1 MSRLP
6 SGPVIVAITAACIL
20 CGILA
25 GRAFLGDLQGM
36 VFAGG
41 VGLAV
46 SLVTLVLLRV
56 WLAMEAERVAGGFAG
71 LLCGSA
77 AGALV
82 LSGMPAF
89 PDHPMAGIAVYAL
102 VMALLSL
109 IGMQLGAAKAS
120 ELRGVARK
128 KPNKEDQIAGILDT
142 SVIID
147 GRIADVCE
155 TGFINGAL
163 IIPQFVLQELQ
174 GIADSS
180 EPTRRTRGRR
190 GLDILNKIKKQ
201 SYIKIIVDE
210 RDYQLTKE
218 VDQKLIQMAK
228 ETGYSLITNNFNL
241 NKVAEVHSILV
252 LNINSLATAL
262 KPIVL
267 PGETMRVQI
276 IKEGKEAGQGVAYLD
291 DGTMVVVENGRRHMG
306 KTLEVTVTS
315 VLQTTAGRMI
325 FASIRGFV

>member
-1 MSRLP
+1 M
-6 SGPVIVAITAACIL
+6 IAAVTTVCL
-20 CGILA
+20 SCGILV
-25 GRAFLGDLQGM
+25 GRAFFGDAKAILL
-36 VFAGG
+36 AGAVGLG
-41 VGLAV
+41 VGI
-46 SLVTLVLLRV
+46 VTLVLLRV
-56 WLAMEAERVAGGFAG
+56 WLAMEPERVAGGFIG

-77 AGALV
+77 AGALL
-82 LSGMPAF
+82 LSGMPTF
-89 PDHPMAGIAVYAL
+89 PNHPATAAAVYGL

-109 IGMQLGAAKAS
+109 IGMQLGAAKAT
-120 ELRGVARK
+120 ELRGLAQV
-128 KPNKEDQIAGILDT
+128 KPNKEVQIAGILDT

-155 TGFINGAL
+155 TGFITGAL

-174 GIADSS
+174 AIADSS

-228 ETGYSLITNNFNL
+228 ETGCPLITNDFNL
-241 NKVAEVHSILV
+241 NKVAEVHSIQV

-325 FASIRGFV
+325 FASIRGIV